1 MTICL
6 SCARYLINLHTAIRF
21 FFSLCVR
28 RRWLAIYPPN
38 DKLPTSTWAQ
48 KLVDFCHHSA
58 SLSPAFLWKR
68 GSFTP
73 DYCAKLLLFSICVAQ
88 NHCSK
93 QKEPGFAHF
102 LLMSK
107 HNQELWFMDMQLEK
121 LLFPGRTQYFPFLS
135 ITGVYMMP
143 HPNCVFLW
151 QVQGA
156 LKRQWTQYKTQ
167 WGQRRREHCSTRST
181 SYTAT
186 SITEVPVYL
195 YHHDPNNEHLNGRY
209 IEDSELVALK
219 SGETSA

>member
-58 SLSPAFLWKR
+58 SLSPAFLWNR

-143 HPNCVFLW
+143 HPVCFSGRCKELW
-151 QVQGA
+151 RGNGHSTKPSGA
-156 LKRQWTQYKTQ
+156 RGAESTAPHDLPPTLPRPS
-167 WGQRRREHCSTRST
+167 QRSLFTCTT
-181 SYTAT
+181 MTPT
-186 SITEVPVYL
+186 MNT
-195 YHHDPNNEHLNGRY
+195 
-209 IEDSELVALK
+209 
-219 SGETSA
+219 